1 MLQNSLAAAQKEAS
15 AARNQEIAQTR
26 NVLAAVASENTEK
39 DEAVARE
46 DIAIVKV
53 TEMKKELV
61 AAQRRAEAV
70 EGAATQALEEANQ

>member
-15 AARNQEIAQTR
+15 AARDQEIAQTR

>member
-15 AARNQEIAQTR
+15 AARDQEIAQTR

-70 EGAATQALEEANQ
+70 EGAATQALEEENQ